1 VFGRDYHQNF
11 KDNNINTDHV
21 FFTNDAATGIFYKK
35 KYKKFFFF
43 LI

>member
-1 VFGRDYHQNF
+1 VFGRDYLQNF

-35 KYKKFFFF
+35 NINNF
-43 LI
+43 LFL